1 MENNKKLIGTLAG
14 LVLSAFTLNAQDI
27 NITVK
32 GSRDVEKAT
41 RLTESPK
48 IVDTVMPTPVVD
60 YPRMQL
66 NYQTAITVDTIEP
79 AGVKIVDKL
88 PQIYH
93 SYAKIGIGT
102 ELMPLGEFYF
112 NNTRSRKYKYGVHL
126 QHLSSFGYMDNYA
139 PSSFDRSKGRIYGG
153 ITEKKYDLMGE
164 LRYRNEGFQYYG
176 FLNDSIARDSI
187 SQRFNDVGFAINF
200 DGHKKDSGNLNYH
213 VGIDY
218 NRFNTLKPS
227 VDSIQDWR
235 TIEDYFAVKSGLWYK
250 WGDDIFAM
258 DFDVKYN
265 GYQFGIPDTN
275 LFVDT
280 GIVNR
285 NTVVSLRPTVTTY
298 AYGNKLKAIVGFDFT
313 IDANTKSKAYI
324 YPLAEVKYS
333 LFNDILIPYA
343 SITGGLQQ
351 NTFKS
356 LSTINQ
362 FILPNVELRNEHK
375 AIDFRAGIKGTISKN
390 VGFNIGGSFAHLKN
404 MALFVSDTLHAY
416 RNQFT
421 VIYDTLNRAQLEGSI
436 YFQAKEK
443 LKVDLMGRYNSYMLI
458 NNTYAWNMPTLEFGG
473 RARYNLFNK
482 VVTQLDV
489 MFMSGRKALVYAQE
503 PDTQLENNQYAKNLG
518 LATDINLSIEYLY
531 NNRISAF
538 VQLNNAASQRYMRW
552 YNYPVQPFQF
562 MGGFT
567 FKF

>member
-1 MENNKKLIGTLAG
+1 MKKLGTIALT
-14 LVLSAFTLNAQDI
+14 VLSAFTLNAQIIDLTARG
-27 NITVK
+27 N
-32 GSRDVEKAT
+32 RQVEKAT

-66 NYQTAITVDTIEP
+66 NYQTAISIDTISP

-93 SYAKIGIGT
+93 SYAKIGVST

-112 NNTRSRKYKYGVHL
+112 NNTRSRKYLYGVHL
-126 QHLSSFGYMDNYA
+126 QHLSSYGYLPDYA
-139 PSSFDRSKGRIYGG
+139 PSSFDRSKGRIFGG
-153 ITEKKYDLMGE
+153 ITENKYDLMGE

-187 SQRFNDVGFAINF
+187 AQRFSDVGFAIHF

-213 VGIDY
+213 LGMDY
-218 NRFNTLKPS
+218 NHFNTLKPL
-227 VDSIQDWR
+227 VDSISDWR
-235 TIEDYFAVKSGLWYK
+235 TVEDYFALKSGMWYK
-250 WGDDIFAM
+250 WGDDIFAA

-265 GYQFGIPDTN
+265 GYQFGIPDTS
-275 LFVDT
+275 LYMDT

-285 NTVVSLRPTVTTY
+285 NTVVGIRPTVTTY
-298 AYGNKLKAIVGFDFT
+298 AYNNKLKARVGFDFT

-324 YPLAEVKYS
+324 YPIAEVKYS

-343 SITGGLQQ
+343 SVTGGLTQ

-356 LSTINQ
+356 LSTTNN
-362 FILPNVELRNEHK
+362 FILPNIELRNEHK
-375 AIDFRAGIKGTISKN
+375 AIDFRAGIKGTVSKN

-416 RNQFT
+416 RNQFN
-421 VIYDTLNRAQLEGSI
+421 VIYDTVNRAQLEGSI
-436 YFQAKEK
+436 YFQVKEK

-482 VVTQLDV
+482 VVAQLDV
-489 MFMSGRKALVYAQE
+489 TFLSGRKALVYAKE
-503 PDTQLENNQYAKNLG
+503 ADTELENNQYAKNLG
-518 LATDINLSIEYLY
+518 LVTDINLSVEYLY